1 MEDGGGDVAREMDAT
16 ISHSYPAAHSV
27 TFDGRDRDWSLVS
40 PPSPL
45 CLDAPLTV
53 FPDPALFTYRPLLD
67 TPPVAA
73 LPSTHPTKATLTL
86 LAHGTLP
93 PASILSG
100 LPTVVHRKL
109 TLLTL
114 ASLAA
119 TADTLPYDVV
129 ARHLYLVG
137 DDLDHAVEDAVVAAM
152 DAGLLM
158 ARLDAAGRRVLVL
171 SATPREVDPDPAHV
185 ARLADSLDGWRKFV
199 VGVADQLDVMV
210 QEQLEHAAVARLEAN
225 IKVGVN
231 RGCRS
236 SPIATTATAAG
247 AGTGAVPTRPSP
259 EQGHFAVND
268 PAMMGRQDD
277 PRDPKRRRDIPL
289 GE

>member
-1 MEDGGGDVAREMDAT
+1 MDEIEIGPSFHLLHRFVLT
-16 ISHSYPAAHSV
+16 LP
-27 TFDGRDRDWSLVS
+27 SLS
-40 PPSPL
+40 FQIRRSSRTAPCWTPPPSPRS
-45 CLDAPLTV
+45 PLHT
-53 FPDPALFTYRPLLD
+53 PPRPLSPSSL
-67 TPPVAA
+67 TEPSPP
-73 LPSTHPTKATLTL
+73 LPSCPV
-86 LAHGTLP
+86 
-93 PASILSG
+93 S
-100 LPTVVHRKL
+100 PTVVHRKL

-210 QEQLEHAAVARLEAN
+210 QEQL
-225 IKVGVN
+225 
-231 RGCRS
+231 
-236 SPIATTATAAG
+236 
-247 AGTGAVPTRPSP
+247 
-259 EQGHFAVND
+259 
-268 PAMMGRQDD
+268 
-277 PRDPKRRRDIPL
+277 
-289 GE
+289 